1 MNRKIRNTG
10 VIALIGA
17 GLMSAGAWTVRGPLR
32 SRVLD
37 ARQTLESK
45 TIEFESQLELA
56 RRLEEMEARLEIA
69 RETWKARPH
78 VLPTRF
84 TLQEF
89 YGRLTSVA
97 DEKCHRLPFSFSALE
112 RRKEAGAESRL
123 VQLKGAGRFKDIQ
136 RFFWELE
143 NARELCRIERVNL
156 RWTPQGND
164 GAGDLTFEAN
174 VRGFGGTVGR
184 YGDLIG
190 TRDEPE
196 AVAVAHN
203 PFYPLVRESLPPNKQ
218 GLVDVEKSSLRALT
232 PSMAFVEDQAGKLI
246 TLGVGDKVYLGYLTE
261 VNAAANVARFTLNKG
276 GIVETVTLG
285 LEFGG

>member
-1 MNRKIRNTG
+1 M
-10 VIALIGA
+10 
-17 GLMSAGAWTVRGPLR
+17 
-32 SRVLD
+32 
-37 ARQTLESK
+37 
-45 TIEFESQLELA
+45 
-56 RRLEEMEARLEIA
+56 
-69 RETWKARPH
+69 
-78 VLPTRF
+78 
-84 TLQEF
+84 
-89 YGRLTSVA
+89 
-97 DEKCHRLPFSFSALE
+97 
-112 RRKEAGAESRL
+112 
-123 VQLKGAGRFKDIQ
+123 
-136 RFFWELE
+136 
-143 NARELCRIERVNL
+143 
-156 RWTPQGND
+156 
-164 GAGDLTFEAN
+164 
-174 VRGFGGTVGR
+174 GR

-261 VNAAANVARFTLNKG
+261 VNAATNVARFTLNKG